1 MITGKNKERFEEWYY
16 TFEEELTISEF
27 YKLPFEMQQGVLL
40 AYYRSLNIECM
51 VKGWVQGGNVYL
63 YSVNELHQS
72 SRYSNELTY
81 SDYNE
86 ALTEAFKQADKL
98 ENEKLK

>member
-40 AYYRSLNIECM
+40 AYYRSIGVYIHTDLDSHWNIDMHSIDFHKYYE
-51 VKGWVQGGNVYL
+51 GF
-63 YSVNELHQS
+63 ETF
-72 SRYSNELTY
+72 E
-81 SDYNE
+81 E